1 MQSMTPKRQVTLDDC
16 DQSQVVPSIGCY
28 VKDEV
33 AQEFQVASGSQKTKS
48 QRAKK
53 RPYWFKVAA
62 LLVLCMLGLFIG
74 FQRHA
79 SSITQVWRE
88 VYDLGQKTFSFVSFP
103 IEQVH
108 IVGHQQTP
116 EKHIIEKLGAIW
128 NRSLLSLDSAQVQ
141 RDVET
146 LPWVKQAVVE
156 RVFPHGL
163 NIYVTERVAIGRWL
177 SNKGRYLFDKQGV
190 MIELTSKDDDL
201 PLPLFEGAG
210 APKQAFMLKS
220 VVEKFDDLAPLFVR
234 YRRVEGRRWTLILKD
249 GMQIYLPEKQIG
261 RGLSR
266 LRALNVQYNLLSRDL
281 SIIDLRLPDRV
292 TIRPKKGR
300 KLEILSTLEDLEV
313 KGKLTR

>member
-1 MQSMTPKRQVTLDDC
+1 MTPKGQVTLDDC

-33 AQEFQVASGSQKTKS
+33 AQEFQVLSGSEKPKS
-48 QRAKK
+48 KRLKK
-53 RPYWFKVAA
+53 RLFWLPAA
-62 LLVLCMLGLFIG
+62 GLFVLCGLGLFIG

-79 SSITQVWRE
+79 SSISQVWQE
-88 VYDLGQKTFSFVSFP
+88 FYELGQKTFSYVSFP

-116 EKHIIEKLGAIW
+116 EKRIIEKLGPIW
-128 NRSLLSLDSAQVQ
+128 DRSLLSLDSAQVQ
-141 RDVET
+141 RDIET

-177 SNKGRYLFDKQGV
+177 SNKGRYLFDKDGV
-190 MIELTSKDDDL
+190 MIELTSKEDDL
-201 PLPLFEGAG
+201 TLPLFEGAD
-210 APKQAFMLKS
+210 APKQAFGLKS

-234 YRRVEGRRWTLILKD
+234 YKRVEGRRWTLILKD
-249 GMQIYLPEKQIG
+249 GLQIYLPEKQIS

-281 SIIDLRLPDRV
+281 SLIDLRLPDRV